1 MSDQSNPVLARTPPQ
16 ILGPFYPIA
25 RQPELGGDLTQHAGG
40 KASGT
45 VLYLSGRVTTAAGAP
60 VADAQIE
67 IWQANARGRYDHP
80 GDENPAP
87 LDPHFA
93 GYGLLRTDAEGRY
106 AAKTIRPIAYP
117 VAPGVIRPAHIHFM
131 VTSRTERLVTQMYF
145 AGDAYNDIDPY
156 LGSARR
162 KDALIVSPVPAGRA
176 DEPEAEMAEFNIVI
190 GG

>member
-1 MSDQSNPVLARTPPQ
+1 MSDQSSPVLARTPAQ

-25 RQPELGGDLTQHAGG
+25 RKPDRGGDLTRHAGG

-45 VLYLSGRVTTAAGAP
+45 VLYLSGRVTTVAGEP
-60 VADAQIE
+60 VPDAEIE
-67 IWQANARGRYDHP
+67 IWQANAGGRYDHP

-93 GYGLLRTDAEGRY
+93 GYGLLRTDADGRY

-131 VTSRTERLVTQMYF
+131 VTTKTERLVTQMYF
-145 AGDAYNDIDPY
+145 SGDAYNDIDPY

-162 KDALIVSPVPAGRA
+162 KEALIVTPVPAA
-176 DEPEAEMAEFNIVI
+176 TAEEPDAEKAEFNIVI
-190 GG
+190 GA

>member
-1 MSDQSNPVLARTPPQ
+1 MSGPSNPVLARTPPQ

-25 RQPELGGDLTQHAGG
+25 RQPELGGDLTRHGGG
-40 KASGT
+40 KATGT
-45 VLYLSGRVTTAAGAP
+45 VLYLSGRVTTVAGDP
-60 VADAQIE
+60 VPDAQVE
-67 IWQANARGRYDHP
+67 IWQANASGRYDHP

-93 GYGLLRTDAEGRY
+93 GYGLLRTDADGRY

-145 AGDAYNDIDPY
+145 AGDAYNDIDPF
-156 LGSARR
+156 LASARR
-162 KDALIVSPVPAGRA
+162 KDALIVTPVPTGTLE
-176 DEPEAEMAEFNIVI
+176 DPSAEIAEFNIVI
-190 GG
+190 GA